1 MTEPTSTP
9 PSSSDNLSPSTPPEA
24 RGAVSPW
31 SHRWGAWAAV
41 GVTAVAVGAG
51 AIAWNTLQ
59 RVKQAEVELVKR
71 QQDAGGQATEARS
84 LARQAEATSR
94 EAAAKVALLE
104 ARVAETSLQRTQIEE
119 LIAQLARSRD
129 ENLLADL
136 EAALRVAM
144 QQSSITGSM
153 DPVAAALRQAD
164 ERLARYSQPRLE
176 RVRRAVLQDLDRI
189 KALGAADLPSLSI
202 RVDEAIRQV
211 DELPL
216 ISAVDRKA
224 LRADEGREG
233 NHEKGRGAEGS
244 SAAAVAKAPMSASA
258 ASAASA
264 ASSPAAKPA
273 WHRWLG
279 EGALDLFSQVWRE
292 ARSLVRVTRIDAP
305 EAALLAPDQAFFLR
319 ENLKLRLL
327 NARLALMSRQFDIAQ
342 ADLREAQVVL
352 ERYFD
357 RSSKRVAATSE
368 QLRLVA
374 LQSRQISVPRP
385 EATLAA
391 LAAAAAGR

>member
-1 MTEPTSTP
+1 MNDTTSTTSTP
-9 PSSSDNLSPSTPPEA
+9 VQDPPPPGATTP
-24 RGAVSPW
+24 PW
-31 SHRWGAWAAV
+31 SHRWGAAA
-41 GVTAVAVGAG
+41 AVAVTVLAV
-51 AIAWNTLQ
+51 AAAAMAWNTLQ
-59 RVKQAEVELVKR
+59 RVKQAELELVKR
-71 QQDAGGQATEARS
+71 QQDAGGQAQEARS
-84 LARQAEATSR
+84 LARQAETTSR
-94 EAAAKVALLE
+94 DAAAKVALLE

-136 EAALRVAM
+136 EAAIRVAI

-176 RVRRAVLQDLDRI
+176 RVRRAVLQDIDRI

-216 ISAVDRKA
+216 VSAVDRKA
-224 LRADEGREG
+224 RRADD
-233 NHEKGRGAEGS
+233 NRGADS
-244 SAAAVAKAPMSASA
+244 PAVTSAASPASA
-258 ASAASA
+258 ASA
-264 ASSPAAKPA
+264 PGAKPA
-273 WHRWLG
+273 WHRWLS
-279 EGALDLFSQVWRE
+279 EGALDLLSHVWRE
-292 ARSLVRVTRIDAP
+292 ARSLVRVTRIDEP

-342 ADLREAQVVL
+342 ADLREAQAVL

-357 RSSKRVAATSE
+357 RNSKRVTATSE

-374 LQSRQISVPRP
+374 LQARQISVPRP

-391 LAAAAAGR
+391 LAAAVAGR

>member
-1 MTEPTSTP
+1 VTEPTSTP

-224 LRADEGREG
+224 LRAEEGREG
-233 NHEKGRGAEGS
+233 NHEKGRGADGS
-244 SAAAVAKAPMSASA
+244 SAAAVAKAPMS

-357 RSSKRVAATSE
+357 RNSKRVAATSE

>member
-1 MTEPTSTP
+1 MGVT
-9 PSSSDNLSPSTPPEA
+9 
-24 RGAVSPW
+24 V
-31 SHRWGAWAAV
+31 AAV
-41 GVTAVAVGAG
+41 GAAVV
-51 AIAWNTLQ
+51 AWNTLQ

-71 QQDAGGQATEARS
+71 QQDATGQSTEARS
-84 LARQAEATSR
+84 LAKQAEATSR

-136 EAALRVAM
+136 EAAIRVAI

-153 DPVAAALRQAD
+153 EPVAAALRQAD
-164 ERLARYSQPRLE
+164 DRLARYSQPRLE
-176 RVRRAVLQDLDRI
+176 RVRRAVLQDIDRI

-216 ISAVDRKA
+216 VSAVDRKA
-224 LRADEGREG
+224 LRAEE
-233 NHEKGRGAEGS
+233 S
-244 SAAAVAKAPMSASA
+244 PSAPAHPSAMA
-258 ASAASA
+258 ASAAAPGAPGASA
-264 ASSPAAKPA
+264 PASKSA
-273 WHRWLG
+273 WHRWFSQG
-279 EGALDLFSQVWRE
+279 VLDVLSQVWRE

-342 ADLREAQVVL
+342 ADLREAQTVL
-352 ERYFD
+352 DRYFD
-357 RSSKRVAATSE
+357 RNSKRVVATSE
-368 QLRLVA
+368 QLRTVA
-374 LQSRQISVPRP
+374 LQARQIGVPRP

-391 LAAAAAGR
+391 LAAAVAGR

>member
-1 MTEPTSTP
+1 MNDTTST
-9 PSSSDNLSPSTPPEA
+9 SSTPVHDPPPP
-24 RGAVSPW
+24 GAATPW
-31 SHRWGAWAAV
+31 SHRWGAAAAV
-41 GVTAVAVGAG
+41 VITVLSVAA
-51 AIAWNTLQ
+51 AAMAWNTLQ
-59 RVKQAEVELVKR
+59 RVKQAELELVKR
-71 QQDAGGQATEARS
+71 QQDAGGQAQEARS
-84 LARQAEATSR
+84 MARQAETMSR
-94 EAAAKVALLE
+94 DAAAKVALLE
-104 ARVAETSLQRTQIEE
+104 ARVAETSLQRSQIEE
-119 LIAQLARSRD
+119 LITQLARSRD

-136 EAALRVAM
+136 EAAIRVAI

-176 RVRRAVLQDLDRI
+176 RVRRAVLQDIDRI

-216 ISAVDRKA
+216 VSAVDRKA
-224 LRADEGREG
+224 RRADDS
-233 NHEKGRGAEGS
+233 RGAES
-244 SAAAVAKAPMSASA
+244 PAMPSAASPASA
-258 ASAASA
+258 ASA
-264 ASSPAAKPA
+264 PGAKPA
-273 WHRWLG
+273 WHRWLS
-279 EGALDLFSQVWRE
+279 EGALDLLSHVWRE
-292 ARSLVRVTRIDAP
+292 ARSLVRVTRIDEP

-342 ADLREAQVVL
+342 ADLREAQAVL
-352 ERYFD
+352 DRYFD
-357 RSSKRVAATSE
+357 RNSKRVTAASE

-374 LQSRQISVPRP
+374 LQARQISVPRP

-391 LAAAAAGR
+391 LAAAVAGR

>member
-1 MTEPTSTP
+1 M
-9 PSSSDNLSPSTPPEA
+9 
-24 RGAVSPW
+24 
-31 SHRWGAWAAV
+31 AAV
-41 GVTAVAVGAG
+41 GAAVV
-51 AIAWNTLQ
+51 AWNTLQ

-71 QQDAGGQATEARS
+71 QQDASGQSTEARS
-84 LARQAEATSR
+84 LAKQAEATSR

-136 EAALRVAM
+136 EAAIRVAI

-153 DPVAAALRQAD
+153 EPVAAALRQAD
-164 ERLARYSQPRLE
+164 DRLARYSQPRLE
-176 RVRRAVLQDLDRI
+176 RVRRAVLQDIDRI

-216 ISAVDRKA
+216 VSAVDRKA
-224 LRADEGREG
+224 LRAEESPTAQA
-233 NHEKGRGAEGS
+233 HP
-244 SAAAVAKAPMSASA
+244 SALA
-258 ASAASA
+258 ASAAAPGAPGAPVASA
-264 ASSPAAKPA
+264 PASKSA
-273 WHRWLG
+273 WHRWFSQG
-279 EGALDLFSQVWRE
+279 VLDVLSQVWGE
-292 ARSLVRVTRIDAP
+292 VRSLVRVTRIDAP

-342 ADLREAQVVL
+342 ADLREAQTVL
-352 ERYFD
+352 DRYFD
-357 RSSKRVAATSE
+357 RNSKRVVATSE
-368 QLRLVA
+368 QLRTVA
-374 LQSRQISVPRP
+374 LQARQIGVPRP

-391 LAAAAAGR
+391 LAAAVAGR

>member
-1 MTEPTSTP
+1 MGVT
-9 PSSSDNLSPSTPPEA
+9 
-24 RGAVSPW
+24 V
-31 SHRWGAWAAV
+31 AAV
-41 GVTAVAVGAG
+41 GAAVV
-51 AIAWNTLQ
+51 AWNTLQ

-71 QQDAGGQATEARS
+71 QQDASGQSTEARS
-84 LARQAEATSR
+84 LAKQAEATSR

-136 EAALRVAM
+136 EAAIRVAI

-153 DPVAAALRQAD
+153 EPVAAALRQAD
-164 ERLARYSQPRLE
+164 DRLARYSQPRLE
-176 RVRRAVLQDLDRI
+176 RVRRAVLQDIDRI

-216 ISAVDRKA
+216 VSAVDRKA
-224 LRADEGREG
+224 LRAEE
-233 NHEKGRGAEGS
+233 S
-244 SAAAVAKAPMSASA
+244 PSAQAHPSAMA
-258 ASAASA
+258 ASAAAPGAPGASDASA
-264 ASSPAAKPA
+264 PASKSA
-273 WHRWLG
+273 WHRWFSQG
-279 EGALDLFSQVWRE
+279 VLDVLSQVWGE

-342 ADLREAQVVL
+342 ADLREAQTVL
-352 ERYFD
+352 DRYFD
-357 RSSKRVAATSE
+357 RNSKRVVATSE
-368 QLRLVA
+368 QLRTVA
-374 LQSRQISVPRP
+374 LQARQIGVPRP

-391 LAAAAAGR
+391 LAAAVAGR

>member
-1 MTEPTSTP
+1 MGVT
-9 PSSSDNLSPSTPPEA
+9 
-24 RGAVSPW
+24 V
-31 SHRWGAWAAV
+31 AAV
-41 GVTAVAVGAG
+41 GAAVV
-51 AIAWNTLQ
+51 AWNTLQ

-71 QQDAGGQATEARS
+71 QQDATGQSTEARS
-84 LARQAEATSR
+84 LAKQAEATSR

-136 EAALRVAM
+136 EAAIRVAI

-153 DPVAAALRQAD
+153 EPVAAALRQAD
-164 ERLARYSQPRLE
+164 DRLARYSQPRLE
-176 RVRRAVLQDLDRI
+176 RVRRAVLQDIDRI

-216 ISAVDRKA
+216 VSAVDRKA
-224 LRADEGREG
+224 LRAEESPTAQA
-233 NHEKGRGAEGS
+233 HP
-244 SAAAVAKAPMSASA
+244 SALA
-258 ASAASA
+258 ASAAAPGAPGAPVASA
-264 ASSPAAKPA
+264 PASKSA
-273 WHRWLG
+273 WHRWFSQG
-279 EGALDLFSQVWRE
+279 VLDVLSQVWGE
-292 ARSLVRVTRIDAP
+292 VRSLVRVTRIDAP

-342 ADLREAQVVL
+342 ADLREAQTVL
-352 ERYFD
+352 DRYFD
-357 RSSKRVAATSE
+357 RNSKRVVATSE
-368 QLRLVA
+368 QLRTVA
-374 LQSRQISVPRP
+374 LQARQIGVPRP

-391 LAAAAAGR
+391 LAAAVAGR

>member
-1 MTEPTSTP
+1 MNDTSST
-9 PSSSDNLSPSTPPEA
+9 PSTPVQDPPPH
-24 RGAVSPW
+24 GAASPW
-31 SHRWGAWAAV
+31 SHRWGAAAAV
-41 GVTAVAVGAG
+41 VIIVLAVGA
-51 AIAWNTLQ
+51 AAMAWNTLQ
-59 RVKQAEVELVKR
+59 RVKQAELELVKR
-71 QQDAGGQATEARS
+71 QQDAGGQAQEARS
-84 LARQAEATSR
+84 LARQAETTSR
-94 EAAAKVALLE
+94 DAAAKVALLE

-136 EAALRVAM
+136 EAAIRVAI

-176 RVRRAVLQDLDRI
+176 RVRRAVLQDIDRI

-216 ISAVDRKA
+216 VSAVDRKA
-224 LRADEGREG
+224 RRADEGRTDD
-233 NHEKGRGAEGS
+233 KPVAS
-244 SAAAVAKAPMSASA
+244 STPSVGSA
-258 ASAASA
+258 ASPANPASA
-264 ASSPAAKPA
+264 PSAKPA
-273 WHRWLG
+273 WHRWLS
-279 EGALDLFSQVWRE
+279 EGALDLLSHVWRE
-292 ARSLVRVTRIDAP
+292 ARSLVRVTRIDEP

-342 ADLREAQVVL
+342 ADLREAQAVL
-352 ERYFD
+352 DRYFD
-357 RSSKRVAATSE
+357 RSSKRVTATSE

-374 LQSRQISVPRP
+374 LQARQISVPRP

-391 LAAAAAGR
+391 LAAAVAGR

>member
-1 MTEPTSTP
+1 MGVTV
-9 PSSSDNLSPSTPPEA
+9 A
-24 RGAVSPW
+24 AIG
-31 SHRWGAWAAV
+31 AAV
-41 GVTAVAVGAG
+41 V
-51 AIAWNTLQ
+51 AWNTLQ

-71 QQDAGGQATEARS
+71 QQDASGQSIEARS
-84 LARQAEATSR
+84 LAKQAEATSR

-136 EAALRVAM
+136 EAAIRVAI

-153 DPVAAALRQAD
+153 EPVAAALRQAD

-176 RVRRAVLQDLDRI
+176 RVRRAVLQDIDRI

-216 ISAVDRKA
+216 VSAVDRKA
-224 LRADEGREG
+224 LR
-233 NHEKGRGAEGS
+233 GAEAHVAEAS
-244 SAAAVAKAPMSASA
+244 PAANA

-264 ASSPAAKPA
+264 QASKSA
-273 WHRWLG
+273 WHRWFSQG
-279 EGALDLFSQVWRE
+279 VLDVLSQVWAE

-342 ADLREAQVVL
+342 ADLREAQTVL
-352 ERYFD
+352 DRYFD
-357 RSSKRVAATSE
+357 RNSKRVVAASE
-368 QLRLVA
+368 QLRTVA
-374 LQSRQISVPRP
+374 LQARQIGVPRP

-391 LAAAAAGR
+391 LAAAVAGR